1 MTPVEIISLIVT
13 AVGVASFATIFTIL
27 YRNFT
32 DSEIVEVKAGKRD
45 IELIDDFIYGSKSST
60 VKRRK
65 VFSVIKTVIF
75 YVVLIALTPTLVFSL
90 FNKITGEF
98 TMIGGKGLMV
108 VASGSMSEKHK
119 DNTYLTTNNLNDQF
133 NTYDIIVLN
142 EVDSSSQLQK
152 YDVIAFVNDQGVN
165 IIHRI
170 IDVEVSF
177 SGIRYVT
184 RGDSNNAT
192 DSYRPNFDD
201 VIGVYRG
208 QRIPV
213 VGIFVMFLQSY
224 SGIVTV
230 AALLYCLIMLRTS
243 NTRATRVRD
252 IRVNL
257 LKDAIDI
264 DIPALQNASEL
275 KAVFS
280 ETIYYKQHAYHFNES
295 GFVKKE
301 EVDEQTQLSS
311 EQTLI
316 RVLETGDGTHADE
329 IFIPA
334 TPAPAKKRN
343 QNNQR

>member
-75 YVVLIALTPTLVFSL
+75 YVVLVALTPTLVFSL

-119 DNTYLTTNNLNDQF
+119 DNTYLITNNLNDQF
-133 NTYDIIVLN
+133 NTYDIIVLDK
-142 EVDSSSQLQK
+142 VDSSSELKK
-152 YDVIAFVNDQGVN
+152 YDVIAYVNNDGVN

-170 IDVEVSF
+170 IDIEVGF
-177 SGIRYVT
+177 SGIRYIT
-184 RGDSNNAT
+184 RGDANNAT
-192 DSYRPNFDD
+192 DSYRPSFDD
-201 VIGVYRG
+201 VIGIYRG
-208 QRIPV
+208 QHIPV

-230 AALLYCLIMLRTS
+230 AALLYCLIMLRTY

-252 IRVNL
+252 MRMSL
-257 LKDAIDI
+257 LKDAMDI
-264 DIPALQNASEL
+264 DIPALQNANEL
-275 KAVFS
+275 TAVFS
-280 ETIYYKQHAYHFNES
+280 ETIYYKQHAYHFDES

-301 EVDEQTQLSS
+301 AVDKQTQLSS

-316 RVLETGDGTHADE
+316 RVFKTNEGMQADE
-329 IFIPA
+329 IMIPA
-334 TPAPAKKRN
+334 VPAPEKNKK
-343 QNNQR
+343 NNKR